1 FPPRR
6 SSDLFARPRWLI
18 PHHLRAT
25 SPVSRRGVDDA
36 DTEERAM
43 TDTAGEAAEALRGRM
58 TGPVITPD
66 DRSYDDARRLWN
78 GDADGRPAVIACCMS
93 RDDVAAA
100 VDVAQ
105 ANGLEIS
112 VRGGAHSFSGAS
124 AGDDGLM
131 IHLGAM

>member
-1 FPPRR
+1 ETARPSDWLGRTCRSCVRRRADRVETPRHP
-6 SSDLFARPRWLI
+6 FARPRWLI

-100 VDVAQ
+100 GDVAQ
-105 ANGLEIS
+105 ALALGL
-112 VRGGAHSFSGAS
+112 
-124 AGDDGLM
+124 
-131 IHLGAM
+131 